1 MRIAVTGSKGQVVSA
16 LAERGPISGAT
27 VLPAGRPDLDLLDQA
42 TVFPALERLKPDVI
56 VSAAAYTAVDKAE
69 TDRDSCWR
77 INAGGAGLIAA
88 AARNLGVPVIH
99 LSTDYVF
106 DGTKETAWVESDP
119 VGPLNV
125 YGASK
130 LAGEF
135 AVSAANPDHVIL
147 RVAWIVSPFGNNF
160 VKTMLRLGST
170 RDAINVVADQY
181 GGPTSAL
188 DIADGIL
195 SVAANLL
202 RSPEDTALRG
212 TFHMVPEGTASWAEL
227 ASAVF
232 LEAEPFLGK
241 RVQVNPIAALDYPV
255 PAARPANSTMDGTK
269 LFNVHGVQ
277 LPDWHSSISHIVK
290 TINTEAQ
297 F

>member
-1 MRIAVTGSKGQVVSA
+1 MRIAVTGTKGQVVSA
-16 LAERGPISGAT
+16 LVEQGPISGAT
-27 VLPAGRPDLDLLDQA
+27 ILPVGRPDLDLLDQA
-42 TVFPALERLKPDVI
+42 TVLPAIERLQPDLV

-69 TDRDSCWR
+69 TDCDSCWR
-77 INAGGAGLIAA
+77 INAGGAGFVAA
-88 AARNLGVPVIH
+88 AARELGLPVIH

-106 DGTKETAWVESDP
+106 DGTKDTPWVESDP
-119 VGPLNV
+119 IGPLSV

-160 VKTMLRLGST
+160 IKTMLRLGST
-170 RDAINVVADQY
+170 RDAVNVVADQY

-195 SVAANLL
+195 RVAANLL
-202 RSPEDTALRG
+202 RNPKDSALRG
-212 TFHMVPEGTASWAEL
+212 IFHMAPEGTATWAEL

-232 LEAEPFLGK
+232 DEAEHCLGK
-241 RVQVNPIAALDYPV
+241 RVQVNPIASADYPV
-255 PAARPANSTMDGTK
+255 SATRPANSTMDGTR
-269 LFNVHGVQ
+269 LFNAHEVR
-277 LPDWHSSISHIVK
+277 LPNWRSSIIHIVK
-290 TINTEAQ
+290 AINT
-297 F
+297 